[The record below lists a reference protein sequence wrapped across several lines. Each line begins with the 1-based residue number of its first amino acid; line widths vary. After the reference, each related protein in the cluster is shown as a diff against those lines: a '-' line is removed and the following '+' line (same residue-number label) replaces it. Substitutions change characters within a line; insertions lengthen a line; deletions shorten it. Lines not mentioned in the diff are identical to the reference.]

1 MNSLSKKDYDT
12 NNDNQELFSH
22 EEIEEQLEQL
32 VKNIVSKKPEYID
45 IWQKLSTDNK
55 RELVI
60 TNNKQEYVV
69 SKELNKHNQT
79 QNNIKCLIIFN
90 NNEEDIIY
98 NYDMIIKE
106 LYKETRYIGL
116 LDKEVIEVFSNL
128 FFD

>member
-1 MNSLSKKDYDT
+1 MNSLSKKDYDA
-12 NNDNQELFSH
+12 NQELFSP
-22 EEIEEQLEQL
+22 EEIEEQLEKL
-32 VKNIVSKKPEYID
+32 VKNIVSKKPEHID

-90 NNEEDIIY
+90 NNKEDIIY

>member
-12 NNDNQELFSH
+12 NQELFAP

-55 RELVI
+55 RELII

-69 SKELNKHNQT
+69 STELNKHNQT
-79 QNNIKCLIIFN
+79 QNNIKCVIIFN
-90 NNEEDIIY
+90 NNQEDIVY
-98 NYDMIIKE
+98 NYNMIIKE

>member
-12 NNDNQELFSH
+12 NQELFAP

-55 RELVI
+55 RELII

-69 SKELNKHNQT
+69 STELNKHNQT

-90 NNEEDIIY
+90 NNQEDIIY

>member
-1 MNSLSKKDYDT
+1 MSSLSKNDYDT
-12 NNDNQELFSH
+12 NNDNQELFSP
-22 EEIEEQLEQL
+22 EEIEEQLEKL
-32 VKNIVSKKPEYID
+32 VKNIVRNKPEYID

-60 TNNKQEYVV
+60 TNNKQEYAV
-69 SKELNKHNQT
+69 STELNKYNQT

-90 NNEEDIIY
+90 NNEEDIVY

-116 LDKEVIEVFSNL
+116 LEKEIIEVFSNL

>member
-12 NNDNQELFSH
+12 NLELFAP

-55 RELVI
+55 RELII

-69 SKELNKHNQT
+69 STELNKHNQT
-79 QNNIKCLIIFN
+79 QNNIKCVIIFN
-90 NNEEDIIY
+90 NNQEDIVY
-98 NYDMIIKE
+98 NYNMIIKE